1 MSDHHDHELP
11 TGRNLLISNLMNLII
26 TISEIVGGLVSGS
39 LALLADAFHNATDTL
54 AGILALWTLRLGRRA
69 HDEQYT
75 FGYRRAEILSAG
87 INAGA
92 MVVISLVLFHEAYD
106 RFLHPVPIKGGIMLA
121 VALVGLAA
129 NLVSVF
135 LLHRSAKESLNI
147 RGAYLHLLSDALSSV
162 GVVLGGVIISL
173 WHVTWVDPLVTVLVA
188 LWVLKEAFSI
198 VREAGGI
205 LMERAPEGLDLTRL
219 DADIRALPHV
229 KDLHHVH
236 VWQVSDTETMFE
248 GHVNVDDISV
258 CDTAPIRFF
267 PPGPISASARFSRSE
282 TDMRPGVP
290 AGITIA
296 FTFSRGS
303 EACSLLICSM
313 VSSRR

>member
-1 MSDHHDHELP
+1 MSDHRDRELP
-11 TGRNLLISNLMNLII
+11 TGRNLFISTLMNLII
-26 TISEIVGGLVSGS
+26 TLSEVVGGLVSGS

-54 AGILALWTLRLGRRA
+54 AGVLALWTLRLGRRA

-75 FGYRRAEILSAG
+75 FGYHRAEILSAG

-92 MVVISLVLFHEAYD
+92 MVVISLVLFREAFE
-106 RFLHPVPIKGGIMLA
+106 RFLHPAPIKGGIMLV
-121 VALVGLAA
+121 VALIGLAA
-129 NLVSVF
+129 NFISVL
-135 LLHRSAKESLNI
+135 LLHRSARDSINI
-147 RGAYLHLLSDALSSV
+147 RGAYLHLLSDTLSSV
-162 GVVLGGVIISL
+162 GVVLGGIAIIV

-248 GHVNVDDISV
+248 GHVNVDNISV
-258 CDTAPIRFF
+258 CDTAPIR
-267 PPGPISASARFSRSE
+267 GEIQGLLQE
-282 TDMRPGVP
+282 KY
-290 AGITIA
+290 GITHTTLQFEYECCKGTGLIA
-296 FTFSRGS
+296 SGRD
-303 EACSLLICSM
+303 
-313 VSSRR
+313 

>member
-1 MSDHHDHELP
+1 MSNRHDHELP
-11 TGRNLLISNLMNLII
+11 TGRNLFISILMNVVI
-26 TISEIVGGLVSGS
+26 TISEIVGGIVSGS

-54 AGILALWTLRLGRRA
+54 AGVLALWTLRLGRRA

-92 MVVISLVLFHEAYD
+92 MAVISFILFREAYE
-106 RFLHPVPIKGGIMLA
+106 RFLHPVPIKGGIMLV
-121 VALVGLAA
+121 VALVGLVA
-129 NLVSVF
+129 NLVSVL
-135 LLHRSAKESLNI
+135 LLHRSAGESLNV
-147 RGAYLHLLSDALSSV
+147 RGAYLHLLSDTFSSV
-162 GVVLGGVIISL
+162 GVVLGGVIVTV

-188 LWVLKEAFSI
+188 AWVLKEAFSV

-205 LMERAPEGLDLTRL
+205 LMERAPIGLELARL
-219 DADIRALPHV
+219 EADICALSHV

-258 CDTAPIRFF
+258 NDTGPIREQ
-267 PPGPISASARFSRSE
+267 IQE
-282 TDMRPGVP
+282 LLHTKY
-290 AGITIA
+290 GITHA
-296 FTFSRGS
+296 TLQFEFECCQG
-303 EACSLLICSM
+303 AGLI
-313 VSSRR
+313 VHGKD

>member
-26 TISEIVGGLVSGS
+26 TISEVVGGLVSGS

-92 MVVISLVLFHEAYD
+92 MVVISLVLFREAYD

-129 NLVSVF
+129 NLVSVL

-205 LMERAPEGLDLTRL
+205 LMERAPEGMDLTRL

-258 CDTAPIRFF
+258 CDTAPIR
-267 PPGPISASARFSRSE
+267 GQIQDLLQE
-282 TDMRPGVP
+282 NY
-290 AGITIA
+290 GITHATLQFEYECCKGTGLIA
-296 FTFSRGS
+296 GGRD
-303 EACSLLICSM
+303 
-313 VSSRR
+313 